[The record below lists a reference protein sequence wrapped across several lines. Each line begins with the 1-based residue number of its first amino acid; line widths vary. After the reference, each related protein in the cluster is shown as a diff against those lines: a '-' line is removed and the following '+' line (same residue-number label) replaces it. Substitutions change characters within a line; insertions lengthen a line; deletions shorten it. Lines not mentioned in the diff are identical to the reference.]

1 VQPFGSLKLHE
12 RLYQGQN
19 NAVRQPVIRVRWIV
33 LALAIFAVAAIL
45 IARLG
50 IFDPRP
56 MPGVVVN
63 TLKGEQYPL
72 SSLRGSVVLVNFWA
86 TTCAVCM
93 RDMPKLSEL
102 FEKYRLK
109 GYRTVA
115 VAMPYDPPNR
125 VLDYVKRHPLPFDV
139 ALDVDGKVLRAFG
152 DVPGTPTS
160 FLVDKDGNII
170 RKYLGEPDFADLEQR
185 IEHALAEG

>member
-1 VQPFGSLKLHE
+1 KL
-12 RLYQGQN
+12 
-19 NAVRQPVIRVRWIV
+19 A
-33 LALAIFAVAAIL
+33 
-45 IARLG
+45 
-50 IFDPRP
+50 
-56 MPGVVVN
+56 
-63 TLKGEQYPL
+63 
-72 SSLRGSVVLVNFWA
+72 
-86 TTCAVCM
+86 
-93 RDMPKLSEL
+93 EL
-102 FEKYRLK
+102 FEKYRPH

-139 ALDVDGKVLRAFG
+139 ALDVDGAVLRAFG

-160 FLVDKDGNII
+160 FLVDEDGNII